1 MYKTIYMCSII
12 VICEQIN
19 EDHVVPS
26 AAQKKSARVGL
37 KNRLPKCLLNFAII
51 SLALRCLSILAGPA
65 LLVTFFLQQKNVRPQ
80 MHYF

>member
-26 AAQKKSARVGL
+26 AAQKKSVRVGL
-37 KNRLPKCLLNFAII
+37 KNRLPKCLINFAII
-51 SLALRCLSILAGPA
+51 SLAL
-65 LLVTFFLQQKNVRPQ
+65 
-80 MHYF
+80 